1 MTKLKRR
8 GFTLIELIAVLVI
21 MAIIALIVT
30 PLVMSIIRKAK
41 ISARKRSVDA
51 YGRSVELAI
60 ASYLLDTGTFP
71 TNEQL
76 PNLQIEYSGS
86 NVVCNVMAMKE
97 NGGLYLSECKVNNVD
112 VKDSSTED
120 GWYHYGTRDL
130 TNEEFVDMYGDALK
144 KASVAYYST
153 NGNPVEDYRT
163 LTIDYTGK
171 PVACDVTVNYDGTI
185 YMTKCKVN
193 NVDVTSDTE
202 EDGYYHYGNIV
213 NPPSAVNDLLAKAN
227 PVTVT
232 NYTDGNTKEMY
243 TFEHPATTQQNYE
256 VTDYRYIGVN
266 PKNYVTF
273 NNELWRIIGVF
284 TVEDGNGNQEQ
295 RIKIVRNEKLSSN
308 MKWNS
313 NNVNEWKD
321 ASLQKY
327 LNGTN
332 AGDYYN
338 GLSETTKSMIADTK
352 YYLGGSSTY
361 DNLKGED
368 YYNFER
374 GETTY
379 QNSRQTNWTGKIAL
393 MYPSDYSY
401 TYALGVDNTCYT
413 DGYDCD
419 SSSGKTNGWI
429 YNTNSN
435 SYQWLLSPD
444 SVHGYSAFY
453 LGDSGYVDGSN
464 LVTNSYGVRP
474 SLYLISDIK
483 IDSGEGTEQS
493 PYQLKL

>member
-1 MTKLKRR
+1 MTKSKRR

-60 ASYLLDTGTFP
+60 ASHLLDTGTFP
-71 TNEQL
+71 TNEEL

-86 NVVCNVMAMKE
+86 TVVCNVMAMKE

-112 VKDSSTED
+112 VKDSSTDD

-144 KASVAYYST
+144 NASLAYFNT
-153 NGNPVEDYRT
+153 NGNSVEDYRT
-163 LTIDYTGK
+163 LTIDYKGK
-171 PVACDVTVNYDGTI
+171 TVACDVTVNYDGTI

-202 EDGYYHYGNIV
+202 DGYYHYGSIV
-213 NPPSAVNDLLAKAN
+213 NPPSAVNDLLEKAN

-232 NYTDGNTKEMY
+232 NYTDGNAGEMY
-243 TFEHPATTQQNYE
+243 TFEHPATTQTGAL
-256 VTDYRYIGVN
+256 TDYRYIGAN
-266 PKNYVTF
+266 PNNYVTF

-284 TVEDGNGNQEQ
+284 TVEDGNGITEQ
-295 RIKIVRNEKLSSN
+295 RIKIVRNEKLSSD
-308 MKWNS
+308 MEWDS
-313 NNVNEWKD
+313 NRVNEWST
-321 ASLQKY
+321 ATLNTY
-327 LNGTN
+327 LNGE
-332 AGDYYN
+332 YYN
-338 GLSETTKSMIADTK
+338 GLDDTSKSMIADTK
-352 YYLGGSSTY
+352 YYLGGSGSSSGGAGTY
-361 DNLKGED
+361 
-368 YYNFER
+368 YPWER
-374 GETTY
+374 GTTVY
-379 QNSRQTNWTGKIAL
+379 SGRSTSWNGKIAL

-401 TYALGVDNTCYT
+401 TYALGVDNTCYN
-413 DGYDCD
+413 DGTYDGCGQ
-419 SSSGKTNGWI
+419 SSGKTNGWI

-435 SYQWLLSPD
+435 STQWILSPD
-444 SVHGYSAFY
+444 SVFSYCAF
-453 LGDSGYVDGSN
+453 N
-464 LVTNSYGVRP
+464 LVASGNVGYRSDVTYSYGVRP
-474 SLYLISDIK
+474 SLYLVSSIK

-493 PYQLKL
+493 PYRLKL

>member
-1 MTKLKRR
+1 MTKRKIK

-30 PLVMSIIRKAK
+30 PLVMNIIRKAK

-60 ASYLLDTGTFP
+60 AGYLLDTETFP
-71 TNEQL
+71 TNEEL

-97 NGGLYLSECKVNNVD
+97 NGGLYLSKCKVNNVD

-130 TNEEFVDMYGDALK
+130 TDTEYVDMYGDALK
-144 KASVAYYST
+144 KASLAYFNT

-163 LTIDYTGK
+163 LTIDYKGK
-171 PVACDVTVNYDGTI
+171 PVSCDVTVNYDGTI

-202 EDGYYHYGNIV
+202 DGYYHYGSIV
-213 NPPSAVNDLLAKAN
+213 EAPKPAAEELVAKAN

-232 NYTDGNTKEMY
+232 SYTDGNTGEMY
-243 TFEHPATTQQNYE
+243 TFEHPATTQTGAL
-256 VTDYRYIGVN
+256 TDYRYIGDN
-266 PKNYVTF
+266 PNNYVTF

-284 TVEDGNGNQEQ
+284 TVEDENGNTEQ

-308 MKWNS
+308 MKWDLNH
-313 NNVNEWKD
+313 VNEWST
-321 ASLQKY
+321 ARINTY
-327 LNGTN
+327 LNGY
-332 AGDYYN
+332 YYN
-338 GLSETTKSMIADTK
+338 GIEATSKSMITDTK
-352 YYLGGSSTY
+352 YYLGGGAYDSTTHY
-361 DNLKGED
+361 GSTPDM
-368 YYNFER
+368 YAWER
-374 GETTY
+374 GTTVY
-379 QNSRQTNWTGKIAL
+379 SGRSISWNGKIAL
-393 MYPSDYSY
+393 MYPSDYTY

-413 DGYDCD
+413 DGHICQ
-419 SSSGKTNGWI
+419 TNKGGTPTQGWI

-435 SYQWLLSPD
+435 SNEWLLSPG
-444 SVHGYSAFY
+444 S
-453 LGDSGYVDGSN
+453 GDSRGAFSLNVSGFVECYS
-464 LVTNSYGVRP
+464 SEYSRGVRP
-474 SLYLISDIK
+474 SLYLVSNIK
-483 IDSGEGTEQS
+483 ITSGDGSEQS
-493 PYQLKL
+493 PYRLKL

>member
-1 MTKLKRR
+1 MTKSKFK

-21 MAIIALIVT
+21 LAILALIVT
-30 PLVMSIIRKAK
+30 PLVMNIIKKAK
-41 ISARKRSVDA
+41 DAANKRSVDA

-60 ASYLLDTGTFP
+60 ASYLLETGAFP
-71 TNEQL
+71 TDLSTLNV
-76 PNLQIEYSGS
+76 EYTGKT
-86 NVVCNVMAMKE
+86 VVCNVMQMKE
-97 NGGLYLSECKVNNVD
+97 NGGLYMSECTVNNID
-112 VKDSSTED
+112 VKDSSTDD

-130 TNEEFVDMYGDALK
+130 TNEEYVDMYGDALK
-144 KASVAYYST
+144 SASLAYYTANNQAVS
-153 NGNPVEDYRT
+153 DYTT
-163 LTIDYTGK
+163 LTIDYKGK
-171 PVACDVTVNYDGTI
+171 PVSCDVTVNYDGTI

-202 EDGYYHYGNIV
+202 DGYYHYGSIV
-213 NPPSAVNDLLAKAN
+213 NPPMTVSDLVAKAN
-227 PVTVT
+227 PATVT
-232 NYTDGNTKEMY
+232 TYTDGNNGEMY
-243 TFEHPATTQQNYE
+243 TFEHPATTQTGAL
-256 VTDYRYIGVN
+256 TDYRYIGAN
-266 PKNYVTF
+266 PNNYVYF
-273 NNELWRIIGVF
+273 NGNELWRIIGVF
-284 TVEDGNGNQEQ
+284 TVEDGNGNWEQ
-295 RIKIVRNEKLSSN
+295 RIKIVRNEKLSS
-308 MKWNS
+308 KKAWDS
-313 NNVNEWKD
+313 NNVNEW
-321 ASLQKY
+321 ATATLNSY
-327 LNGTN
+327 LNGE
-332 AGDYYN
+332 YYN
-338 GLSETTKSMIADTK
+338 GIEATSKSMVADTK

-413 DGYDCD
+413 DGFDCD
-419 SSSGKTNGWI
+419 GSSGKTNGWI

-435 SYQWLLSPD
+435 SYQWLLSPLSD
-444 SVHGYSAFY
+444 YGYSAFL
-453 LGDSGYVDGSN
+453 LGDSGYVGRYNVSGR
-464 LVTNSYGVRP
+464 YGVRP

>member
-1 MTKLKRR
+1 MTKFKKR

-21 MAIIALIVT
+21 MAILALIVT
-30 PLVMSIIRKAK
+30 PLVMNIIRKAK

-86 NVVCNVMAMKE
+86 NVVCNVMAIKE

-130 TNEEFVDMYGDALK
+130 TNEEYVDMYGDALK
-144 KASVAYYST
+144 TASLAYFNT
-153 NGNPVEDYRT
+153 NGSPVEDYRT
-163 LTIDYTGK
+163 LTIDYKGK

-202 EDGYYHYGNIV
+202 DGYYHYGSIV
-213 NPPSAVNDLLAKAN
+213 NPPSAVNDILAKAN
-227 PVTVT
+227 PVTVA
-232 NYTDGNTKEMY
+232 NYTDGNTGEMY
-243 TFEHPATTQQNYE
+243 TFEHPATTQTGAL
-256 VTDYRYIGVN
+256 TDYRYIGAN
-266 PKNYVTF
+266 PNNYVTF

-284 TVEDGNGNQEQ
+284 TVEDGNGNTEQ
-295 RIKIVRNEKLSSN
+295 RIKIVRNEKLSSD
-308 MKWNS
+308 MSWDS
-313 NNVNEWKD
+313 NYGNEWST
-321 ASLQKY
+321 ASLNTY
-327 LNGTN
+327 LN
-332 AGDYYN
+332 GDYYN
-338 GLSETTKSMIADTK
+338 GLDDTSKSMVADTK
-352 YYLGGSSTY
+352 YYLGGSSAY

-374 GETTY
+374 GTTW
-379 QNSRQTNWTGKIAL
+379 NGKIAL

-413 DGYDCD
+413 DGYDCGG
-419 SSSGKTNGWI
+419 SSGKTNGWI

-435 SYQWLLSPD
+435 SNQWLLSPLSD
-444 SVHGYSAFY
+444 RSYSAFY
-453 LGDSGYVDGSN
+453 LSGSGCVSRSYNVPGS
-464 LVTNSYGVRP
+464 LGVRP
-474 SLYLISDIK
+474 SLYLVSSIK
-483 IDSGEGTEQS
+483 IASGEGTEQS
-493 PYQLKL
+493 PYRLKL

>member
-1 MTKLKRR
+1 MVKRKK

-30 PLVMSIIRKAK
+30 PLVMSIIKKAK

-60 ASYLLDTGTFP
+60 ATYLLDNGYFP

-76 PNLQIEYSGS
+76 PNLEVEYSGS
-86 NVVCNVMAMKE
+86 TVVCNVMSMKE

-120 GWYHYGTRDL
+120 GWYHYGTRDI
-130 TNEEFVDMYGDALK
+130 TNEEYVDMYGLALK
-144 KASVAYYST
+144 NASVAYYEA

-163 LTIDYTGK
+163 LTIDYKGK
-171 PVACDVTVNYDGTI
+171 PVVCDVTVNYDGTI

-193 NVDVTSDTE
+193 NVDVTSDN
-202 EDGYYHYGNIV
+202 EDGYYHYGSIV
-213 NPPSAVNDLLAKAN
+213 NPPAVQSLLAKAN
-227 PVTVT
+227 PVTVV
-232 NYTDGNTKEMY
+232 NYTDGNTGEMY
-243 TFEHPATTQQNYE
+243 TFEHPATTQTGAL
-256 VTDYRYIGVN
+256 TDYRYIGAN
-266 PKNYVTF
+266 PNNYVTF

-284 TVEDGNGNQEQ
+284 TVEDGNGNTEQ

-308 MKWNS
+308 IAWDS
-313 NNVNEWKD
+313 NGVNEWST
-321 ASLQKY
+321 ATLNTY
-327 LNGTN
+327 LN
-332 AGDYYN
+332 GDYYN
-338 GLSETTKSMIADTK
+338 GLDDTSKNMVADTK
-352 YYLGGSSTY
+352 YYLGGSSAY

-374 GETTY
+374 GTTVY
-379 QNSRQTNWTGKIAL
+379 SGRSTSWNGKIAL

-419 SSSGKTNGWI
+419 GSSGKTNGWI

-435 SYQWLLSPD
+435 SSQWLLSPD
-444 SVHGYSAFY
+444 SVNSHFAFY
-453 LGDSGYVDGSN
+453 LDGAGYVYRYNVPDSN
-464 LVTNSYGVRP
+464 GVRP
-474 SLYLISDIK
+474 SLYLVSNIK
-483 IDSGEGTEQS
+483 IDSGDGSEQS
-493 PYQLKL
+493 PYSLKL

>member
-1 MTKLKRR
+1 MIKIRRKR

-30 PLVMSIIRKAK
+30 PLVMNIIRKAK

-60 ASYLLDTGTFP
+60 ASYLMDNGYFP
-71 TNEQL
+71 TNADL

-86 NVVCNVMAMKE
+86 NVVCNVMSMKE

-112 VKDSSTED
+112 VKDSKTED

-130 TNEEFVDMYGDALK
+130 TDTEYVDMYGDALK
-144 KASVAYYST
+144 KASLAYFNT
-153 NGNPVEDYRT
+153 NGNPVEDYTT
-163 LTIDYTGK
+163 LTLDYKGK
-171 PVACDVTVNYDGTI
+171 PVSCDVTVNYDGTI

-202 EDGYYHYGNIV
+202 EDGYYHYGSIV
-213 NPPSAVNDLLAKAN
+213 EAPKPAAEELVSKAN
-227 PVTVT
+227 PVSIT

-243 TFEHPATTQQNYE
+243 TFEHPATTQTGAL
-256 VTDYRYIGVN
+256 TDYRYIGAN
-266 PKNYVTF
+266 PNNYVTF

-284 TVEDGNGNQEQ
+284 TVEDGNGKQEQ
-295 RIKIVRNEKLSSN
+295 RIKIVRNEKLSSD
-308 MKWNS
+308 MAWDS
-313 NNVNEWKD
+313 NINEWST
-321 ASLQKY
+321 ATLNTY
-327 LNGTN
+327 LN
-332 AGDYYN
+332 GDYYN
-338 GLSETTKSMIADTK
+338 GLDATSKSMVADTK
-352 YYLGGSSTY
+352 YYLGGISEY

-374 GETTY
+374 GTTVY
-379 QNSRQTNWTGKIAL
+379 SGRSTSWNGKIAL

-413 DGYDCD
+413 DGYDCGG
-419 SSSGKTNGWI
+419 SSGKTNGWI

-435 SYQWLLSPD
+435 SYQWLLSPRSGKSD
-444 SVHGYSAFY
+444 IAFY
-453 LGDSGYVDGSN
+453 LRDSGNVGLSSSGRPN
-464 LVTNSYGVRP
+464 GVRP
-474 SLYLISDIK
+474 SLYLVSSIK
-483 IDSGEGTEQS
+483 IDSGDGSEQS
-493 PYQLKL
+493 PYSLKL

>member
-1 MTKLKRR
+1 
-8 GFTLIELIAVLVI
+8 

-30 PLVMSIIRKAK
+30 PLVMNIIRKAK

-60 ASYLLDTGTFP
+60 AGYLLDTGTFP
-71 TNEQL
+71 TDL
-76 PNLQIEYSGS
+76 HNLTVEYSGQT
-86 NVVCNVMAMKE
+86 VVCNVMQMKE
-97 NGGLYLSECKVNNVD
+97 NGGLYMSECTVNNID
-112 VKDSSTED
+112 VKDSSTDD
-120 GWYHYGTRDL
+120 GWYHYGERDL
-130 TNEEFVDMYGDALK
+130 TNEEYVNMYGDALK
-144 KASVAYYST
+144 SASLAYYTANNQAVS
-153 NGNPVEDYRT
+153 DYTT
-163 LTIDYTGK
+163 LTVDYKGK
-171 PVACDVTVNYDGTI
+171 PVSCDVTVNYDGTI
-185 YMTKCKVN
+185 YMTNCKVN
-193 NVDVTSDTE
+193 NISVTSENE
-202 EDGYYHYGNIV
+202 EDGYYHYGSIV

-227 PVTVT
+227 GASVTS
-232 NYTDGNTKEMY
+232 YSAGNTGEMY
-243 TFEHPATTQQNYE
+243 TFTHPATIQQNYE
-256 VTDYRYIGVN
+256 VTDYRYIGAN

-295 RIKIVRNEKLSSN
+295 RIKIVRNEKLSSS
-308 MKWNS
+308 MKWDS
-313 NNVNEWKD
+313 NGENEWST
-321 ASLQKY
+321 ATLNTY
-327 LNGTN
+327 LN
-332 AGDYYN
+332 GDYYN
-338 GLSETTKSMIADTK
+338 GLEATSKSMVADTK

-413 DGYDCD
+413 DGTYNGCGQ
-419 SSSGKTNGWI
+419 SSGKTNGWI

-435 SYQWLLSPD
+435 STEWLLSPR
-444 SVHGYSAFY
+444 SVYGFSAFL
-453 LGDSGYVDGSN
+453 LGDSGCVSGN
-464 LVTNSYGVRP
+464 NGVTTSSGVRP

>member
-1 MTKLKRR
+1 MTKVKKR

-30 PLVMSIIRKAK
+30 PLVMNIIRKAK

-60 ASYLLDTGTFP
+60 ASHLLDTGTFP

-130 TNEEFVDMYGDALK
+130 TNEEYVDMYGDALK
-144 KASVAYYST
+144 TASLAYFNT
-153 NGNPVEDYRT
+153 NGNPVEDYTT
-163 LTIDYTGK
+163 LTIDYKGK

-193 NVDVTSDTE
+193 NVDVTSEIE
-202 EDGYYHYGNIV
+202 EDGYYHYGSIV
-213 NPPSAVNDLLAKAN
+213 EPPMTVSDLVAKAN

-243 TFEHPATTQQNYE
+243 TFEHPATEQTGAL
-256 VTDYRYIGVN
+256 TDYRYIGAN
-266 PKNYVTF
+266 PNNYVTF

-284 TVEDGNGNQEQ
+284 TVEDGNGNTEQ
-295 RIKIVRNEKLSSN
+295 RIKIVKNNISDGMPWDSYEN
-308 MKWNS
+308 NKWN
-313 NNVNEWKD
+313 N
-321 ASLQKY
+321 ATLQRY
-327 LNGTN
+327 LNGV
-332 AGDYYN
+332 YYN
-338 GLSETTKSMIADTK
+338 GLDEISQSMIVDTK
-352 YYLGGSSTY
+352 YYLGG
-361 DNLKGED
+361 DNGSRRGAEG
-368 YYNFER
+368 YYNCER
-374 GETTY
+374 VGTVY
-379 QNSRQTNWTGKIAL
+379 NGNNISWIGKIAL
-393 MYPSDYSY
+393 MYPSDFLY
-401 TYALGVDNTCYT
+401 TYALGVNSTCYANS
-413 DGYDCD
+413 GDCIY
-419 SSSGKTNGWI
+419 SSISSKENSWI
-429 YNTNSN
+429 YNINFRYGTHVGHWTILSSSVDNRTSFTIDSIGFVGAMSSN
-435 SYQWLLSPD
+435 
-444 SVHGYSAFY
+444 
-453 LGDSGYVDGSN
+453 
-464 LVTNSYGVRP
+464 TNSYYLP
-474 SLYLISDIK
+474 TLYLNSQVI

-493 PYQLKL
+493 PYQLSL